1 MAVIGLQ
8 LLMVRKNGEWAKKA
22 ILEGTFQPWNRVH
35 KHLEQWLEEMKHK
48 VPENKKVINPTTT
61 AEYQQH
67 FNRMDNKKESS
78 YSNRSVTVYKNAARC
93 DILSEAFA
101 KFITLPVHFGYEIK

>member
-22 ILEGTFQPWNRVH
+22 ILEGAFQPCNGVH
-35 KHLEQWLEEMKHK
+35 EHLERWLEEMKRK
-48 VPENKKVINPTTT
+48 VSENEKLINPTTM

-67 FNRMDNKKESS
+67 FNRMDNRKESS

-93 DILSEAFA
+93 DILLEAFA
-101 KFITLPVHFGYEIK
+101 KFITLPVNFEYEIK